1 MKKLSYIF
9 QSIFSA
15 CDFFK
20 SNFSFTVSRNS
31 SKTGSFISILILSL
45 LLYTFF
51 NSNMVKRINPAV
63 INQNVAQSNRPKIAF
78 HSKNFEFYFGLVD
91 ATLKICD
98 IDPTIFTVS
107 ITQTSYKLNTTTL
120 QRDKTIKEIPFHRCK
135 PSDFPPDSKF
145 FLSGIDNPY
154 CLDDIDISTEGDIT
168 EMNWSYFSISLI
180 VCNSQSNCRNQT
192 EIQKYFQ
199 QKAFGVYYIDYNLD
213 YQNYEIPITKF
224 SRMEYI
230 WCDPKVYKE
239 LKLYMK
245 LGEFYDEKS
254 IIDFGR
260 EPQKESFFVKD
271 YSDKEN
277 SLLFSGVSNFTLV
290 TIEFYSSE
298 YLLQSQRIYQQL
310 SEVLANLAGIA
321 NFLIFI
327 GMMFMRFKNKIDL
340 MSRFLNKMYDFQ
352 QEAKLKETM
361 GKKKNGVAGI
371 NSLPKEA
378 KSIPTKDF
386 LKTLT
391 INNDQTPDFIYIS
404 PRQNKEEEDPI
415 PESLNTETKI
425 VKTGN
430 RNKLTITI
438 FDYILM
444 EIKRIFHLNLSWK
457 ERIIKKGEKEFKEM
471 INIRNVLR
479 KIQEVDKIKCALL
492 NEKERLVMMLTK
504 PKIALKDNPLDV
516 NCKLFKQIKIRKKKK
531 ILQILSKYF
540 HEKCKIKEM
549 VKWEK
554 SL

>member
-1 MKKLSYIF
+1 MKKLSKIF
-9 QSIFSA
+9 LSIFYAS
-15 CDFFK
+15 DFFK
-20 SNFSFTVSRNS
+20 SHFSFLVSRNS
-31 SKTGSFISILILSL
+31 SKTGSLLSIFILSL

-51 NSNMVKRINPAV
+51 NSNMIKRINPAV
-63 INQNVAQSNRPKIAF
+63 INQNVAQSNRPKISF
-78 HSKNFEFYFGLVD
+78 NNKNFEFYFGLVD
-91 ATLKICD
+91 STLKICE
-98 IDPTIFTVS
+98 IDPTIFTVL
-107 ITQTSYKLNTTTL
+107 ITQTSFKLNTTTL
-120 QRDKTIKEIPFHRCK
+120 QRDKTIKDIPFHRCK
-135 PSDFPPDSKF
+135 PSDFPSDSKF
-145 FLSGIDNPY
+145 YLSGIDNPY
-154 CLDDIDISTEGDIT
+154 CLDDIDFSTEGDIT

-180 VCNSQSNCRNQT
+180 VCNSHQNCSNQT
-192 EIQKYFQ
+192 EIQNYFQ

-213 YQNYEIPITKF
+213 YQNYGIPIAKF

-254 IIDFGR
+254 ILNFGDGSK
-260 EPQKESFFVKD
+260 KESFFVKD

-327 GMMFMRFKNKIDL
+327 GMVFMRFKNKID
-340 MSRFLNKMYDFQ
+340 MMTRFLNKMYDFQ
-352 QEAKLKETM
+352 QEVKLKETIE
-361 GKKKNGVAGI
+361 KKIGVGGI
-371 NSLPKEA
+371 NSNPKEV
-378 KSIPTKDF
+378 KRFPTKDF

-391 INNDQTPDFIYIS
+391 VTNDQTPDFIYIS
-404 PRQNKEEEDPI
+404 PRQKKEEEDPI

-425 VKTGN
+425 LKTK
-430 RNKLTITI
+430 NKHKLKITVI
-438 FDYILM
+438 DYILL
-444 EIKRIFHLNLSWK
+444 EFKKIFHFNLSWK
-457 ERIIKKGEKEFKEM
+457 DKIIQKGEKEFKEM

-504 PKIALKDNPLDV
+504 PKIGLKGNSLDV
-516 NCKLFKQIKIRKKKK
+516 NCKLFKQIKTRKKKK
-531 ILQILSKYF
+531 ILQILSKSF
-540 HEKCKIKEM
+540 QEKCKIKEM
-549 VKWEK
+549 IKWEK